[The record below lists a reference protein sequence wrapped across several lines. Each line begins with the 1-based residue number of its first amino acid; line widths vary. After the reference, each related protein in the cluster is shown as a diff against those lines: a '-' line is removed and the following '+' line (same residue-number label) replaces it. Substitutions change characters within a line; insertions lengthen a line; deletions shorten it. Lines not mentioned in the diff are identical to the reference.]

1 MCEDIVCPCRAGYM
15 YSVDE
20 VEELSVKASYR
31 GLLQMSCCLLTK
43 MIELI
48 YVLYVRAVGSSFAF
62 SSSATPTL
70 SAVLGCDILGSD
82 KARARSRTASR
93 LEDVLT

>member
-1 MCEDIVCPCRAGYM
+1 MCQGIVCTCHAGYM

-20 VEELSVKASYR
+20 VEERSVKASYR
-31 GLLQMSCCLLTK
+31 GLLQMPYCLLTK
-43 MIELI
+43 RIDVI
-48 YVLYVRAVGSSFAF
+48 YVLYVRAVGSIFAF

-82 KARARSRTASR
+82 KARAPSLTASR